1 MAALPEAVRQLAQAD
16 FSAVARRFGD
26 AGFVVALPAPGIMT
40 VRAGVDATLSGGAM
54 GPRVRGDDGFTVAGA
69 SVRRGPV
76 DDGAAVAGASMADHG
91 PERPSVVVS
100 VGVHGD
106 ETGPIEM
113 LAYVLDALS
122 REAHAL
128 AVDLMV
134 CVGNID
140 AIAAGKRFI
149 DADLNRMFRPVRGA
163 LAKAAEAARAD
174 QLIAATDAFFAGAG
188 PRRWHLDLHT
198 AIRPSVFPT
207 FAIVPDLIA
216 DEGKRALIDWLGQ
229 AAIGAIVMNPSS
241 AGTYSYYSAEFH
253 GAAGSTVE
261 LGRVGT
267 LGQNDLSQ
275 FAQVDAALRA
285 LLRGEQPP
293 ALAIEPQLFRVAQ
306 EVIKLSDGFAMT
318 VGRQTHNFTAM
329 RQGEII
335 ATDGATTYA
344 VQHPE
349 ELVVFPN
356 PDVRVGLRAALMVVR
371 TTL

>member
-1 MAALPEAVRQLAQAD
+1 MATLPDAVRQLAQAD
-16 FSAVARRFGD
+16 FSAVAQRFSA
-26 AGFVVALPAPGIMT
+26 AGFNVALPAPGILT
-40 VRAGVDATLSGGAM
+40 IKAAAASPRA
-54 GPRVRGDDGFTVAGA
+54 
-69 SVRRGPV
+69 
-76 DDGAAVAGASMADHG
+76 
-91 PERPSVVVS
+91 SVVVS

-113 LAYVLDALS
+113 LAFVLDALS
-122 REAHAL
+122 HEARSL

-149 DADLNRMFRPVRGA
+149 DADLNRMFRPVRGT
-163 LAKAAEAARAD
+163 LADAAEAARAD
-174 QLIAATDAFFAGAG
+174 ALIAATDAFFAGAG

-216 DEGKRALIDWLGQ
+216 DDGKRALIEWLGA

-241 AGTYSYYSAEFH
+241 AGTYSYYSAEHH
-253 GAAGSTVE
+253 GAAASTVE

-275 FAQVDAALRA
+275 FAQVDAALSA
-285 LLRGEQPP
+285 LLRGVP
-293 ALAIEPQLFRVAQ
+293 APVQHSAPQLFKVAQ
-306 EVIKLSDGFAMT
+306 EVIKLSDGFSMT
-318 VGRQTHNFTAM
+318 VGRDTHNFTAM
-329 RQGEII
+329 QQGDTI
-335 ATDGATTYA
+335 ATDGATSY
-344 VQHPE
+344 VVKHEQ

>member
-1 MAALPEAVRQLAQAD
+1 MATLPDAVRQLAQAD
-16 FSAVARRFGD
+16 FSAVAPRFGA
-26 AGFVVALPAPGIMT
+26 AGFAVTLPAPGVMT
-40 VRAGVDATLSGGAM
+40 LKLPAG
-54 GPRVRGDDGFTVAGA
+54 DGTCAGERA
-69 SVRRGPV
+69 SVL
-76 DDGAAVAGASMADHG
+76 
-91 PERPSVVVS
+91 VS

-113 LAYVLDALS
+113 LAFVLEALS
-122 REAHAL
+122 HEASAL

-163 LAKAAEAARAD
+163 LADAAEAARAD
-174 QLIAATDAFFAGAG
+174 ALIAATSDFFAGAG
-188 PRRWHLDLHT
+188 PLRWHLDLHT

-216 DEGKRALIDWLGQ
+216 DARKRALIDWLGA

-241 AGTYSYYSAEFH
+241 AGTYSYYTAEH
-253 GAAGSTVE
+253 HATAASTVE

-267 LGQNDLSQ
+267 LGENDLAQ
-275 FAQVDAALRA
+275 FAQVDVALRA
-285 LLRGEQPP
+285 LLRGVAAP
-293 ALAIEPQLFRVAQ
+293 AQHEAPQLFRVGQ
-306 EVIKLSDGFAMT
+306 EVIKLSDDFSMT
-318 VGRQTHNFTAM
+318 VGRETHNFTAM
-329 RQGEII
+329 QQGDII

-344 VQHPE
+344 VKHAQ